1 MVADYK
7 EYRISINNNLVGL
20 EKVTEQKELIH
31 PENVQ
36 AARTEALA
44 EKTAKMGSTSK
55 AIAIHMGRQAL
66 NYALSN
72 YGNLTGDH
80 ITQARISETLEL
92 AGLIAMA
99 ASGPVGMVAAAGNV
113 AIKAFNR
120 YIDVRKSEIQANA
133 LKVRTGGSRNEN

>member
-1 MVADYK
+1 MPK
-7 EYRISINNNLVGL
+7 EYKISIQNQIVGL
-20 EKVTEQKELIH
+20 ERVETEQ
-31 PENVQ
+31 PQVQ
-36 AARTEALA
+36 APMQSQSAQTEALA
-44 EKTAKMGSTSK
+44 SKTSKFGSASK
-55 AIAIHMGRQAL
+55 AIAIHMGKQAL

-120 YIDVRKSEIQANA
+120 YIDVRKSEIQSNA
-133 LKVRTGGSRNEN
+133 MRIRTGESRNDY

>member
-1 MVADYK
+1 LPK
-7 EYRISINNNLVGL
+7 EYKISIQNQIVGL
-20 EKVTEQKELIH
+20 ERVETEQ
-31 PENVQ
+31 PQVQ
-36 AARTEALA
+36 APMQSQSAQTEALA
-44 EKTAKMGSTSK
+44 SKTSKFGSASK
-55 AIAIHMGRQAL
+55 AIAIHMGKQAL